1 MNKSG
6 EEQLVHGVGVAVLVH
21 HLRWGEQTRWP
32 KGVDVV
38 HLSSGKFNNTISVA
52 MTMTFLVY
60 IGYHGYMQDLRCSLM
75 RYRFTS

>member
-1 MNKSG
+1 MTTTVTHMNKSG

-52 MTMTFLVY
+52 MTKHPFAVT
-60 IGYHGYMQDLRCSLM
+60 S
-75 RYRFTS
+75 RFNCVKLT